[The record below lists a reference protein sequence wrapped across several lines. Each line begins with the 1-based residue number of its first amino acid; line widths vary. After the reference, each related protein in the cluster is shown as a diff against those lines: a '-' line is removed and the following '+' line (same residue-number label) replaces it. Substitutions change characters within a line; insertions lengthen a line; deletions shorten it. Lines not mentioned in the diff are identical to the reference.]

1 MTKQSLEHGEVH
13 VAKREMSG
21 AENMTSLDG
30 MDDSGESDE
39 AIAASKS
46 FNPKAV
52 ATDLG
57 ASSTQQQ
64 PEMTMDEKRFAA
76 DQQAHLP
83 HIDGVR
89 LWILIAV

>member
-1 MTKQSLEHGEVH
+1 MTKQSPKQGELH
-13 VAKREMSG
+13 VAKREMLDS
-21 AENMTSLDG
+21 ENSTSLDG
-30 MDDSGESDE
+30 LGGSKASDE
-39 AIAASKS
+39 AIATPKS
-46 FNPKAV
+46 FSPK
-52 ATDLG
+52 TDAIELG
-57 ASSTQQQ
+57 ASSTQQG

>member
-1 MTKQSLEHGEVH
+1 MTKQSPEQGEVYF
-13 VAKREMSG
+13 AKREMSDS
-21 AENMTSLDG
+21 ENSTSLDG
-30 MDDSGESDE
+30 SSGSKESDE
-39 AIAASKS
+39 AITTSKS
-46 FNPKAV
+46 FSPKAD
-52 ATDLG
+52 ATGLS
-57 ASSTQQQ
+57 ASSTQQR